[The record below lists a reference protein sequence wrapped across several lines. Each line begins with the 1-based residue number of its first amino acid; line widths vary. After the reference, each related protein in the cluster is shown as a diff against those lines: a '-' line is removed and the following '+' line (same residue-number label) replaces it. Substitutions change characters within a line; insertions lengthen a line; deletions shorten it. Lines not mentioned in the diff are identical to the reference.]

1 MTHAKKKSLAL
12 LKAMPKN
19 HNKKSLV
26 GLHYKNASCVM
37 IDLCAITEHEARAND
52 TSYIKKNSTARVD
65 YYEKM
70 TKLRKVQKHLARCFC
85 TTYFP

>member
-1 MTHAKKKSLAL
+1 
-12 LKAMPKN
+12 
-19 HNKKSLV
+19 
-26 GLHYKNASCVM
+26 M

-52 TSYIKKNSTARVD
+52 TSYIKKNSTAWVD

-85 TTYFP
+85 TTYFPWAIKYPGGDNISEEIVTLGDQIS